1 MRPFE
6 TKPTPQT
13 TLTFFLSLSL
23 HCPHPTQRMTARAR
37 ALYRRLLR
45 QITTLP
51 ESVRVCGGVS
61 FLVWACVA
69 PPTSQAHTR
78 SHPPLPSPLT
88 HNKNS
93 NKF

>member
-51 ESVRVCGGVS
+51 ESVRV
-61 FLVWACVA
+61 
-69 PPTSQAHTR
+69 
-78 SHPPLPSPLT
+78 
-88 HNKNS
+88 
-93 NKF
+93 